1 MMEIARKGSDAKAN
15 AMGRSAA
22 IHVALFY
29 ESSTSL
35 NQWFSRLVEEFRR
48 SGKSVAGLVQQDVPH
63 AGRSRCDMV
72 LHELAT
78 GRSIVISEDLG
89 EGAIS
94 CRLSYARLL
103 DAAQLVENQLADA
116 EIIFLNKFGKAEAE
130 GGGFRDLIA
139 RCIEGDKS
147 ILVGVPL
154 RNERE
159 WTEFCG
165 EFFTS
170 VVATPAPQPRA
181 VAELAKLFN
190 PAAVENRLAQVT

>member
-1 MMEIARKGSDAKAN
+1 MKEVACKGCDAEADTT
-15 AMGRSAA
+15 GRPAA
-22 IHVALFY
+22 VYVALVY
-29 ESSTSL
+29 ESSEVL
-35 NQWFSRLVEEFRR
+35 NQWFGGLVEELRR
-48 SGKSVAGLVQQDVPH
+48 SGKSVAGLVQRDVPH

-78 GRSIVISEDLG
+78 GRSIAISEDLG

-116 EIIFLNKFGKAEAE
+116 DIVFLNKFGKAEAE

-139 RCIEGDKS
+139 RCIECGKS
-147 ILVGVPL
+147 VVVGVPL

-165 EFFTS
+165 EFFTR
-170 VVATPAPQPRA
+170 VVAKPAPQARA
-181 VAELAKLFN
+181 LAELARLFG
-190 PAAVENRLAQVT
+190 NRLVQVT